1 MPDPKHIFGEMA
13 GFELEAIEPIMKS
26 PCPADRETHLSS
38 IAKNSRDIRSTIVVD
53 TLSHEPVRVPSI
65 DIEGLPIQIK
75 MGSISSHKAQGSLE
89 EEFPVRHIDE
99 YEENQR
105 YSHHQRGGPLR
116 AQHGFCTSLSLSG
129 CVSQSEQ
136 AIIRESEL

>member
-26 PCPADRETHLSS
+26 PCPADRETHLRS
-38 IAKNSRDIRSTIVVD
+38 IAENSRDIGSTIVVD

-65 DIEGLPIQIK
+65 DIERLPIQNK
-75 MGSISSHKAQGSLE
+75 MGPISSHEAQGSLE

-99 YEENQR
+99 YEADQS
-105 YSHHQRGGPLR
+105 YSNHHRGGPLR
-116 AQHGFCTSLSLSG
+116 AQHGLCTSLSLSLSLSG
-129 CVSQSEQ
+129 
-136 AIIRESEL
+136 